1 MSIMDY
7 FRTKPQSSA
16 SIAKDRLQIIVAQ
29 RNQPDYLPQLQ
40 RDLIAVISK
49 YIAIDQD
56 AINVSIDQSD
66 DVAILELDIPL
77 PEGSS

>member
-1 MSIMDY
+1 MSIIDY
-7 FRTKPQSSA
+7 FRTKPKSSA

-77 PEGSS
+77 PEGS

>member
-1 MSIMDY
+1 MDY